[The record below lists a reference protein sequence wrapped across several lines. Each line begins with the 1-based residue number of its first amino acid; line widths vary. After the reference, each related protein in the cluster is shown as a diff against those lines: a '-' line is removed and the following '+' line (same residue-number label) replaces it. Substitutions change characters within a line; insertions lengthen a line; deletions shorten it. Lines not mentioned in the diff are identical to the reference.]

1 VTFFCTFFL
10 QEYCSRLPM
19 KVQDWQ
25 FVFYRTVFAPK
36 NLSWVVIAVMKSKRK
51 VLFLT
56 SLVAL
61 LTFTSALLLALA
73 PPPLAAGGYD
83 SLAASDRGDFLDA
96 VFKTAVPA
104 QQDRWK
110 YIYVHHSG
118 TSQGDANSLAQ
129 NPNGLCDHFVI
140 GNGKGAEDGEIQI
153 GPRWNQQQAPA
164 APPGVDKIDPDCI
177 SICLVGNF
185 DTAMP
190 TPAQLHR
197 LTQLVSTLQNQLH
210 IGADRVILLNSS
222 VGPSTV
228 GRYFPVTAFRDQI
241 LP

>member
-1 VTFFCTFFL
+1 
-10 QEYCSRLPM
+10 M

-153 GPRWNQQQAPA
+153 GPRWNSQQPPA
-164 APPGVDKIDPDCI
+164 APPGVDSIQPACI
-177 SICLVGNF
+177 SICVVGDF
-185 DTAMP
+185 DHSMP
-190 TPAQLHR
+190 TPTQVRR
-197 LTQLVSTLQNQLH
+197 LSQLVTTLQTQFRL
-210 IGADRVILLNSS
+210 GADKVIVLTDTASASS
-222 VGPSTV
+222 I
-228 GRYFPVTAFRDQI
+228 GRYFPVTSFRDQI